1 MVVHVGRCGL
11 HGPKE
16 VRKEKRKQQ
25 IVNEKEQYSEE
36 ESSFPRT
43 ETRRRQIKKT
53 PPPFFSSL
61 LHKFL
66 RRWSRATKILSAHS
80 PCLSSNG
87 CLRGRREKHGG
98 LCHGLDW
105 IHLLCPNYRLRSFTN
120 QFIDPFKER
129 STKRHLSKPIYL
141 P

>member
-16 VRKEKRKQQ
+16 VRKEKRKKQ

-53 PPPFFSSL
+53 PPPFFLPSFINSCAAGLGLPKSSRRIRL
-61 LHKFL
+61 AYL
-66 RRWSRATKILSAHS
+66 RMVVSEE
-80 PCLSSNG
+80 G
-87 CLRGRREKHGG
+87 EKNTGG
-98 LCHGLDW
+98 
-105 IHLLCPNYRLRSFTN
+105 FVTA
-120 QFIDPFKER
+120 
-129 STKRHLSKPIYL
+129 
-141 P
+141 